1 MFVLTGDS
9 YVEPCGVKGAF
20 GRDAS
25 RRVGVVRIL
34 KVALLQQALAPVPNG
49 LPHGHG
55 QSQGGSERDDARQ
68 EAEDQQDP
76 LLQGQGQRLSLEIH
90 LTGFKRSIS
99 TGAKSEWKRVFYT
112 HTHADR
118 VIRKQDKF

>member
-1 MFVLTGDS
+1 MFGKKKNTLNPHGLQIFVLTGDS

-55 QSQGGSERDDARQ
+55 QSQGGGERDDARQ

-90 LTGFKRSIS
+90 LRF
-99 TGAKSEWKRVFYT
+99 
-112 HTHADR
+112 
-118 VIRKQDKF
+118 